1 MRGWLKG
8 LQAGRHVCNEQ
19 DQHVAAAALM
29 YEVARADGQWQD
41 SESDALLARMAER
54 WQLSDDDANALL
66 KEAHALAENATDY
79 HEMVRA
85 LRQWSPEQRR
95 DLVLDMWAVAHADGE
110 LHPHEEYVIRKVAD
124 LLYVS
129 HSDFIR
135 GKLMHGK
142 S

>member
-8 LQAGRHVCNEQ
+8 LQSGRRVCPQQ
-19 DQHVAAAALM
+19 DQRTAATALM

-41 SESDALLARMAER
+41 SETDALLHRLVAR
-54 WQLSDDDANALL
+54 WQLSSEDAAALL
-66 KEAHALAENATDY
+66 AEARTVAENATDY
-79 HEMVRA
+79 HELVRS
-85 LRQWSPEQRR
+85 LRQWQPEERR
-95 DLVLDMWAVAHADGE
+95 DLILDMWAVAHADD
-110 LHPHEEYVIRKVAD
+110 HVDPQEEYVIRKVAD

-142 S
+142 G

>member
-8 LQAGRHVCNEQ
+8 LQAGRHVCSEQ

-41 SESDALLARMAER
+41 SESDALLERMAER
-54 WQLSDDDANALL
+54 WQLSQEDAGALL

-79 HEMVRA
+79 HEMVRS
-85 LRQWSPEQRR
+85 LRQWQPEQRR

-110 LHPHEEYVIRKVAD
+110 VHPHEEYVIRKVAD

-142 S
+142 G